1 MGYERG
7 SMGERTAVLYPD
19 ERKAA
24 YEYNGAMQL
33 TAMKVFSGEK
43 QEQTVRN
50 SYDEAGRLAGKQ
62 FPGGMATDYKY
73 NSLGRISELRHSGKD
88 VQIGYQYEYD
98 KLGNKVRTVKERSD
112 IIEDNGC
119 FDYTYDGVNRL
130 IKVRKDGKLLRNY
143 TYDAFGNRSRTEY
156 RTAGSLPEDR
166 RYDAGAGR
174 FISEDF
180 IKGHTAV
187 PYTMNHYSYCFNRPM
202 DLVDLNGM
210 WPSLK
215 DIWCI

>member
-1 MGYERG
+1 MGYEWG

-19 ERKAA
+19 GRKAA

-43 QEQTVRN
+43 QEQTVRY
-50 SYDEAGRLAGKQ
+50 SYDEVGRLAGKQ

-98 KLGNKVRTVKERSD
+98 KLGNKVRTVKERND

-119 FDYTYDGVNRL
+119 FDYAYDHRGNLLSVTSGGEVLRAYEFVTVNQMSSSM
-130 IKVRKDGKLLRNY
+130 G
-143 TYDAFGNRSRTEY
+143 EY
-156 RTAGSLPEDR
+156 GGIVKKAEYQSIL
-166 RYDAGAGR
+166 
-174 FISEDF
+174 
-180 IKGHTAV
+180 
-187 PYTMNHYSYCFNRPM
+187 
-202 DLVDLNGM
+202 
-210 WPSLK
+210 
-215 DIWCI
+215 